1 MQDKIPKL
9 TKDILTDGN
18 ARDWGQF
25 QKLQN
30 LIGSLF
36 YWGGVAFE
44 FLRWKSAKESEEALK
59 GLCFSTKSSGE
70 IACVPIYLLLISEE
84 AGLEA
89 IKAAPQKNTQTLT
102 REGDPVRKPN

>member
-36 YWGGVAFE
+36 YWGGV
-44 FLRWKSAKESEEALK
+44 
-59 GLCFSTKSSGE
+59 GL
-70 IACVPIYLLLISEE
+70 
-84 AGLEA
+84 
-89 IKAAPQKNTQTLT
+89 
-102 REGDPVRKPN
+102 